1 MSGVDSTIFNQIK
14 ERMKNKFPML
24 LEVFLTDSKS
34 YLETI
39 GSNIE
44 SGNIDEVIAAS
55 HSLKSSSGLLGLV
68 DVQNSS
74 ATMEHTAKELQSAG
88 NTDLSSLKPI
98 SDEMNLAF
106 DTVKDGLYSE
116 LEKLKSA

>member
-1 MSGVDSTIFNQIK
+1 MSGVDSTVFNQIK

-24 LEVFLTDSKS
+24 LEVFLTDSKV

-39 GSNIE
+39 SANIE
-44 SGNIDEVIAAS
+44 SGNVDEVIGAS

-68 DVQNSS
+68 DVQKSS
-74 ATMEHTAKELQSAG
+74 ANMEHTAKELQSSG
-88 NTDLSSLKPI
+88 DTDLSKLKPI
-98 SDEMNLAF
+98 SDEMNMAF
-106 DTVKDGLYSE
+106 DAVKDGLYGE